1 MPLVQSIIIL
11 IVLLLAA
18 LAGIWF
24 FLFKTAKKETLDELS
39 DLDKDLLKTRKSAN
53 IFKEVP
59 YVLQAAFFIVSI
71 FTYSLITYAEPIQK
85 EEVVFIPPPPPED
98 GKEIDI
104 PPTDIPPPPPPK
116 PKVVQVIKEVPDDLV
131 DPEIPEDTLR
141 DPFDDDA
148 FGDLMGEPEPEKP
161 KQVVSGP
168 ITTATP
174 DVIPTFKN
182 GGDVGIERTIYAYLD
197 PHKESIEAGEYF
209 FLMSYL
215 VDEKGRLSQAK
226 IVETDAEDAKFKGL
240 MVKAVSALQGWNPG
254 QKDNTEVRSLIEKE
268 FFIVI
273 D

>member
-1 MPLVQSIIIL
+1 MPLVQSIVI
-11 IVLLLAA
+11 LLLLLLVA
-18 LAGIWF
+18 LAGVWF
-24 FLFKTAKKETLDELS
+24 FLFKNAKKDDLSPLS
-39 DLDKDLLKTRKSAN
+39 DLDRDLLKTRKSAN

-59 YVLQAAFFIVSI
+59 YVLQAAFFIVSV
-71 FTYSLITYAEPIQK
+71 FTYSLITYAEPIEK
-85 EEVVFIPPPPPED
+85 EAVVFVPPPPPED
-98 GKEIDI
+98 GKEIEI

-116 PKVVQVIKEVPDDLV
+116 PKVVQVIKEVPDMV

-161 KQVVSGP
+161 KEVAKGP

-215 VDEKGRLSQAK
+215 VDDKGRLSQAQ
-226 IVETDAEDAKFKGL
+226 IIETDASDAKFKGL
-240 MVKAVSALQGWNPG
+240 MVQAVGALQGWNPG
-254 QKDNTEVRSLIEKE
+254 QKDNTVVRSLIEKE

-273 D
+273 E